1 MTGTRA
7 VMIGGVLVMTLGC
20 SDRRDAADL
29 AVGIAPFEELRG
41 INVAAL
47 RSGGVRAFRKQAQPA
62 PFEGLRETIGS
73 FDVLY
78 ALVGFD
84 GSDGAWPD
92 EDAPVQYIEAS
103 RGWPSD
109 SSALLAWRSA
119 LREIKAGLAVDAS
132 CVRLEGPGFSLLVAE
147 WDRGEGWSLSASL
160 ARASIMGKDT
170 LLSARHSIAVRRQAL
185 SRQFPEASAA
195 NPDKLPTWTRS
206 ACAPEST

>member
-1 MTGTRA
+1 MNGTR
-7 VMIGGVLVMTLGC
+7 VLVIGGAVAVTLGC
-20 SDRRDAADL
+20 GDRRDAADL
-29 AVGIAPFEELRG
+29 AVGVAPFEELRG

-62 PFEGLRETIGS
+62 PFEGLRESIGS

-84 GSDGAWPD
+84 GSDGSWPD

-109 SSALLAWRSA
+109 SSALLAWRGA
-119 LREIKAGLAVDAS
+119 LREIKAGLAVDAL
-132 CVRLEGPGFSLLVAE
+132 CLRLEGPGFSLLIAE
-147 WDRGEGWSLSASL
+147 WDRGEGWSLSSSL
-160 ARASIMGKDT
+160 ARASIVGKDT
-170 LLSARHSIAVRRQAL
+170 LLTARHSIAIRRQAL

-195 NPDKLPTWTRS
+195 NPDRLPTWTRS
-206 ACAPEST
+206 PCVPEPT